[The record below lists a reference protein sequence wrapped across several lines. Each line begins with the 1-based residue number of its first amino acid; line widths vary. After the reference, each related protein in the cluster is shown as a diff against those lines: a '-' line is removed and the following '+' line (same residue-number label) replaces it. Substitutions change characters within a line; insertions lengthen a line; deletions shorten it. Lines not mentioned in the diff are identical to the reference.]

1 MARELMVTRTI
12 ISTQVTVLGVDEV
25 AGEVTNVTYSLPGY
39 YTDKAKALK
48 AVIRANTVGT
58 YHPSVVVD
66 MKKEERVLGIPV
78 SKFLELAV
86 EVERPKS
93 QQKKRSLTNNH
104 NN

>member
-1 MARELMVTRTI
+1 MAREAMVTRTI

-25 AGEVTNVTYSLPGY
+25 AGEATNATYNLPGV

-48 AVIRANTVGT
+48 AAIKANAVET
-58 YHPSVVVD
+58 YHPSVVED

-78 SKFLELAV
+78 SKFMELAV

-93 QQKKRSLTNNH
+93 QQKKEA
-104 NN
+104 

>member
-1 MARELMVTRTI
+1 MAKEPMVTRTI

-25 AGEVTNVTYSLPGY
+25 AGEATNVTYKLPGD
-39 YTDKAKALK
+39 YTDMTKALK
-48 AVIRANTVGT
+48 AVIKANTVET
-58 YHPSVVVD
+58 YHPSVIVD

-93 QQKKRSLTNNH
+93 QQKKEA
-104 NN
+104 

>member
-1 MARELMVTRTI
+1 MAREAMVTRTI
-12 ISTQVTVLGVDEV
+12 ISTQVTVLGVDEIV
-25 AGEVTNVTYSLPGY
+25 GEATNSTYNIPGD

-48 AVIRANTVGT
+48 AVIKANTDPA

-78 SKFLELAV
+78 KTFLEIAV

-93 QQKKRSLTNNH
+93 QQKKEA
-104 NN
+104 

>member
-1 MARELMVTRTI
+1 MAKESMVTRTI

-25 AGEVTNVTYSLPGY
+25 AGEATNATYNLPGD
-39 YTDKAKALK
+39 YTDNKAKALK
-48 AVIRANTVGT
+48 AVIKANTVET

-93 QQKKRSLTNNH
+93 QQKKEA
-104 NN
+104 

>member
-1 MARELMVTRTI
+1 MAREAMVTRTI
-12 ISTQVTVLGVDEV
+12 ISTQVTVLGVDEIV
-25 AGEVTNVTYSLPGY
+25 GEATNVTYNLPGD

-48 AVIRANTVGT
+48 AVIKANTDPV

-78 SKFLELAV
+78 KTFMELAV

-93 QQKKRSLTNNH
+93 QQKKEA
-104 NN
+104 

>member
-1 MARELMVTRTI
+1 MARESMVTRTI

-25 AGEVTNVTYSLPGY
+25 AGEATNVTYNLPGD

-48 AVIRANTVGT
+48 AVIKANTVES

-78 SKFLELAV
+78 SKFMKLAV

-93 QQKKRSLTNNH
+93 QQKKKA
-104 NN
+104 

>member
-1 MARELMVTRTI
+1 MKEALVTRTI

-25 AGEVTNVTYSLPGY
+25 AGEATNATYNLPGD

-48 AVIRANTVGT
+48 AVIKVNTVKT

-78 SKFLELAV
+78 SKFMELAV

-93 QQKKRSLTNNH
+93 QQKKEA
-104 NN
+104 